1 MSNYT
6 ASSRSRR
13 TAIPHLLFAAL
24 LLASSTSLHASGS
37 PRADEDGA
45 FSPGPN
51 GLSSTRYVAERGL
64 RDSLQITANFL
75 GFDNNPLSLSFALS
89 RNALRESQREHG
101 IVKAE
106 LDAVIAQCQ
115 RGTGCSQREFER
127 RILTYYREHGLRP
140 GYDEQQRQRLL
151 VDVPTAVRR
160 NRERVRPL
168 AQALQ
173 RLAAQQQRDSR
184 WMLETAVA
192 LVQGGLDYKQP
203 STWDRGRKIAGFYPP
218 PQALARGYGDCDTK
232 SALLA
237 AILQNLSDTPLI
249 GVHVPQHYL
258 LGIAGTPRAG
268 QASIQHGG
276 RRYLLIEAAGPA
288 RRPPGEVSEVTEN
301 ALAKGFDI
309 RVDPII

>member
-1 MSNYT
+1 MSTHT
-6 ASSRSRR
+6 ASARSRC

-24 LLASSTSLHASGS
+24 MLTLSAPLHASGS
-37 PRADEDGA
+37 PRGDEDGA
-45 FSPGPN
+45 FSLGPN
-51 GLSSTRYVAERGL
+51 ALHSTRYIAQRGI

-75 GFDNNPLSLSFALS
+75 GADNSPLQLSFTLP
-89 RNALRESQREHG
+89 RRALRDSQREHG

-106 LDAVIAQCQ
+106 LDAVIARCQ
-115 RGTGCSQREFER
+115 RETGCSQREFER
-127 RILTYYREHGLRP
+127 RILAYYRDHGLRP

-160 NRERVRPL
+160 NRERIRPL
-168 AQALQ
+168 TQALQ
-173 RLAAQQQRDSR
+173 RLAAEQQRDPQ

-192 LVQGGLDYKQP
+192 LVQSGLDYKQP
-203 STWDRGRKIAGFYPP
+203 STWDRGRKIVGFYPP
-218 PQALARGYGDCDTK
+218 PQALERGYGDCDTK

-237 AILQNLSDTPLI
+237 AILQNLGDTPLI

-276 RRYLLIEAAGPA
+276 RSYLLIEAAGPA
-288 RRPPGEVSEVTEN
+288 RRPPGEVSEVTES
-301 ALAKGFDI
+301 ALAKGVDI
-309 RVDPII
+309 RIDPII